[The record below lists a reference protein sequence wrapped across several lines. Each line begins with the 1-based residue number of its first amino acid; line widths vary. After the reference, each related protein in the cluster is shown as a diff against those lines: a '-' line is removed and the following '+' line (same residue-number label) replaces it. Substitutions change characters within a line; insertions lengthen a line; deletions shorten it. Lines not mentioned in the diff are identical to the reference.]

1 MKRQDYTKGTEAI
14 EKLRE
19 AGAIIDSME
28 CDLSQKSQLLTP
40 ISDAIC
46 NINASLAKG
55 RKEAE
60 SEVFIEPTSFR
71 GFLKNIVNY
80 LRND

>member
-1 MKRQDYTKGTEAI
+1 MKRLDYTKGTEAI

-40 ISDAIC
+40 MSDAIC
-46 NINASLAKG
+46 NIDTWLAKG

-60 SEVFIEPTSFR
+60 NEVFIEPIPFWQMIKSF
-71 GFLKNIVNY
+71 FK
-80 LRND
+80 